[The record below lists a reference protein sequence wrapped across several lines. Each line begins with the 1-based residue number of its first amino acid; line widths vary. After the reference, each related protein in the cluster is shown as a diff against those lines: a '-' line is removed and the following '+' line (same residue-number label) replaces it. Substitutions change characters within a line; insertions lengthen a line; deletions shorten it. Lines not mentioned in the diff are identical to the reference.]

1 MQFKEQ
7 GNKIQV
13 HAYRGY
19 DKEKRRAVVKMLG
32 SIGIF
37 DFKPSDGLLEDM
49 TVEEKKE
56 LQSYIEKRRQ
66 ESENLSRQYS
76 VNQAASQIRKLASIV
91 QAGDIEPPEGWG
103 TDTWAALDELSK
115 ALRRAGFKK
124 PAKTPKKAADA
135 VLGGQAGLPL
145 DPQ

>member
-32 SIGIF
+32 SIGAF
-37 DFKPSDGLLEDM
+37 DFKPSDGLLKDM
-49 TVEEKKE
+49 TEEEKKE
-56 LQSYIEKRRQ
+56 LQSYLEKRRQ

-76 VNQAASQIRKLASIV
+76 INQAGSQIRKLSSII

-103 TDTWAALDELSK
+103 TDIWAALDELSK

-124 PAKTPKKAADA
+124 PAKAPKKAAAA
-135 VLGGQAGLPL
+135 VSGGQAGLPL